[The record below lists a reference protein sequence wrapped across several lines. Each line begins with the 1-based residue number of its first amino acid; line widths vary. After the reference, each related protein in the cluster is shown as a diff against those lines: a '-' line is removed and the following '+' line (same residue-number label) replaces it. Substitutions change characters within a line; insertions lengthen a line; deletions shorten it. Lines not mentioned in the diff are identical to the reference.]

1 MIKKNKFDS
10 NLFKFKICSLI
21 EKKISKKILI
31 KNLNNAKK
39 KKVDLLYSELQKSN
53 YKNINTF
60 KSLGFKVVDKRNF
73 MRKNLIKIKNFYKS
87 DKFKVKIL
95 NKKYLSQ
102 LLLISKNLFKDS
114 RYYNEKKFL
123 KSDVNKI
130 FEIWLKKSIVK
141 KFDDFIYG
149 FFLKNKLIG
158 FCTFKKKSKEKIKI
172 GLIGLKN
179 NYTNK
184 GYGAIFMNQ
193 IFQNLN
199 VKGYKIIDLIVL
211 DRNKRAKKF
220 YNKMKFDKINE
231 SKILQKWI

>member
-130 FEIWLKKSIVK
+130 FEIWLK
-141 KFDDFIYG
+141 
-149 FFLKNKLIG
+149 
-158 FCTFKKKSKEKIKI
+158 
-172 GLIGLKN
+172 
-179 NYTNK
+179 
-184 GYGAIFMNQ
+184 
-193 IFQNLN
+193 
-199 VKGYKIIDLIVL
+199 
-211 DRNKRAKKF
+211 
-220 YNKMKFDKINE
+220 
-231 SKILQKWI
+231 